1 MKTIRFYNM
10 FSESVVGS
18 QQVMTELRLSV
29 PEDIDLNDMF
39 DVLSQKTGY
48 PIESFSYEN
57 VRLDN

>member
-1 MKTIRFYNM
+1 M
-10 FSESVVGS
+10 FSETAIGS
-18 QQVMTELRLSV
+18 EKIMTECRLSM

-57 VRLDN
+57 VGIDN